1 MRIDKSVLDDYAIL
15 TLKGEF
21 DTFYVTSLEEETKT
35 LLEQGIT
42 SVILNLRLVK
52 FINSTALGAIIKL
65 HKRCRAAG
73 GDLVLSKPSP
83 FAKEVISKL
92 GIDQLVPMFDEEELA
107 VKHIIK
113 ALNAAE
119 FGAEGP
125 LDTEKV
131 LIAFPDAVLQRHF
144 GGKKALVGTICNV
157 DGGKLTFLWSGKKYG
172 LTTIQARELFAH
184 GAEIGMKFQVKVFKK
199 GYFEVTARVADIQ
212 DASDG
217 NIRVTAAYSKI
228 GKTDQEALSQFAADL
243 AFLKRQIPG
252 S

>member
-21 DTFYVTSLEEETKT
+21 DTFYVTNLEEETKT

-42 SVILNLRLVK
+42 CVVLNLRLVK

-65 HKRCRAAG
+65 HKKCRAAG
-73 GDLVLSKPSP
+73 GELVLSKPSP
-83 FAKEVISKL
+83 FAKEVITKL
-92 GIDQLVPMFDEEELA
+92 GIDQLVPMFDEEEVA

-119 FGAEGP
+119 FGGEGP

-131 LIAFPDAVLQRHF
+131 LIAFPDEVLQKHF
-144 GGKKALVGTICNV
+144 GGKRALVGTMCNV
-157 DGGKLTFLWSGKKYG
+157 DGGKITFLWPGRKYG
-172 LTTIQARELFAH
+172 LSLIQARELFAH
-184 GAEIGMKFQVKVFKK
+184 GGEIGLKFQVKVFKK
-199 GYFEVTARVADIQ
+199 GFFEVTGRISDIQ

-217 NIRVTAAYSKI
+217 NIRVTAAYAKI
-228 GKTDQEALSQFAADL
+228 GKSDQEALSQFAADL
-243 AFLKRQIPG
+243 AFLKRQLPG